1 MTTVVCK
8 KFTIAVGIH
17 CHNDMGCAVANS
29 IQAVQCGAVQVQG
42 TYIGFGERCGN
53 TNLSTVIPAL
63 QLKLGYACIPEN
75 KVKLITH
82 TARYIAEIANYI
94 LPASIPIVGKSA
106 FAHKGG
112 MHVDGVQKLRR
123 SFENIPPESV
133 GNVRNILLSEV
144 AGRTAVANKLAQL
157 DPTITRNSPV
167 TQEVLESL
175 KELEHKGYQF
185 ESAQASLEIFLLKKL
200 GMFTPFFELEN
211 FRIIGEQSRQYKQS
225 SSAMIKV
232 RVGDM
237 SEITAAEGEG
247 PVHALDRALRKAL
260 EIFYPTLA
268 QTRLID
274 FKVRVIEQRAA
285 TASIVRVLIE
295 TTDGTSVWTTVGAS
309 ADIIEASWYALADS
323 VEYKLLQD
331 SRNGNLKLQSIG
343 MNEIE

>member
-1 MTTVVCK
+1 M
-8 KFTIAVGIH
+8 
-17 CHNDMGCAVANS
+17 
-29 IQAVQCGAVQVQG
+29 
-42 TYIGFGERCGN
+42 
-53 TNLSTVIPAL
+53 
-63 QLKLGYACIPEN
+63 
-75 KVKLITH
+75 
-82 TARYIAEIANYI
+82 
-94 LPASIPIVGKSA
+94 
-106 FAHKGG
+106 
-112 MHVDGVQKLRR
+112 
-123 SFENIPPESV
+123 
-133 GNVRNILLSEV
+133 LSEV